1 MPRTNPWS
9 RSVPRVELD
18 QRSREAR
25 LRLERKERLFVLRAA
40 VTHSRVRRF
49 LCLLSVGVYGGAPQA
64 NRIRSPLSNW
74 RPSRM
79 PTILSRPDTAPASA
93 HGAWARTG
101 GAIRR
106 RFNVVGGGVLPRR
119 PRPGK
124 WFTRHS
130 ARDHIPHSIMEI
142 GHERLFVGSVIHR
155 AIHTGLDRTGKD
167 RIDPNAP

>member
-49 LCLLSVGVYGGAPQA
+49 LYLLSVGVYGGAPQA
-64 NRIRSPLSNW
+64 SRIRRPLSNW

-93 HGAWARTG
+93 HGPWARTG

-119 PRPGK
+119 PDLENGSRGTQHAITYP
-124 WFTRHS
+124 TQSRRLAMNASLS
-130 ARDHIPHSIMEI
+130 AVSFI
-142 GHERLFVGSVIHR
+142 
-155 AIHTGLDRTGKD
+155 A
-167 RIDPNAP
+167 